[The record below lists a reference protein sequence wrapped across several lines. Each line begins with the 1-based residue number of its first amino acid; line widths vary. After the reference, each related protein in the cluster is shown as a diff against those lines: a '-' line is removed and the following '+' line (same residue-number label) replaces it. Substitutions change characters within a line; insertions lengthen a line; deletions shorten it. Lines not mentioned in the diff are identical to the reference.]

1 MKKLD
6 NIAGFPTLQDYAVAK
21 LERYEKQEKNFSTL
35 FEMMFSEQENIMAE
49 ITDGYRIK
57 KQTYGQFRQWI
68 LEVAPAVRQALGE
81 PANDSIVGI
90 YMNNSMQWLV
100 VFWSILMCGCRPL
113 LMNTRLDDEI
123 LEQLLQEHS
132 VEAVISDGKIFSVKT
147 LLANDI
153 LVRGTPENAPEDFGS
168 EVIFMSSG
176 TGEQVKL
183 CAYTGENFY
192 YQVCASLDIIQ
203 KCPDIAEHYEGQLKQ
218 LVLLPLYHVFG
229 FMAVYLWFGF
239 FSRTF
244 VFLRDLS
251 PATLLNTIKKHKVTH
266 IFAVPL
272 VWESIYREAMR
283 KIKDRGESTF
293 SKFQTALKICN
304 IAGAFGDTLAKRLLH
319 EVRDGLFGD
328 CVRFMISGGSHIN
341 PQIVAFFN
349 GIGYPL
355 VNGYGMTEVGIT
367 SVELSCKKKD
377 RNKASIGQPFGHVSY
392 QITPE
397 KELLIK
403 SNAMA
408 SRIVAGQTIQVTD
421 YSAWFSSR
429 DIAREDNGFYYLGG
443 RGDDMIVCENGE
455 NINPVLTEPK
465 LRVDGCREVCLFKSR
480 QDGPVLLAYAPDCSN
495 NDALQQLTDALRQAL
510 KNAKLADA
518 VRKIVVTSTPL
529 MESSEFKLS
538 RGKIA
543 KKYDAGKFFVLT
555 PQNMEDHRQR
565 VQSAMEIHLRQLFAE
580 ALSKNPE
587 EIGTTDDFF
596 NDLNG
601 TSLDFFMLK
610 DLIKQHYHI
619 DIATEEQAP
628 TTVQSCCRYITEQ
641 KR

>member
-1 MKKLD
+1 MKRLD

-21 LERYEKQEKNFSTL
+21 LARYEKQEKNFGTL

-49 ITDGYRIK
+49 TTDGYRIK

-113 LMNTRLDDEI
+113 LMNTRLDDGI

-132 VEAVISDGKIFSVKT
+132 VQAVISDGKFFSVKT
-147 LLANDI
+147 LLADDI
-153 LVRGTPENAPEDFGS
+153 LVRSTPAQTLGDFGS

-176 TGEQVKL
+176 TGDQVKL

-192 YQVCASLDIIQ
+192 YQVCASIDIIK

-251 PATLLNTIKKHKVTH
+251 PSTLLNTIRKHKVTH

-283 KIKDRGESTF
+283 KIKGRGEATF
-293 SKFQTALKICN
+293 NRFQKALKICN
-304 IAGAFGDTLAKRLLH
+304 VAGAFGDTLAKRLLH
-319 EVRDGLFGD
+319 EVREGLFGD
-328 CVRFMISGGSHIN
+328 SVRFMISGGSHIN

-408 SRIVAGQTIQVTD
+408 SRIVAGQTIHVTD
-421 YSAWFSSR
+421 YSTWFSSR
-429 DIAREDNGFYYLGG
+429 DIAREDNGAYYLGG

-465 LRVDGCREVCLFKSR
+465 LRVEGCREVCLFKSQ

-495 NDALQQLTDALRQAL
+495 NDALQQLNDGLRQAL
-510 KNAKLADA
+510 KNARLADA
-518 VRKIVVTSTPL
+518 VRKIVITSTPL

-538 RGKIA
+538 RSKIA
-543 KKYDAGKFFVLT
+543 KKYAAGKFYVLT

-565 VQSAMEIHLRQLFAE
+565 VQSAMEIHLRQLFAQ
-580 ALSKNPE
+580 ALSKNLE
-587 EIGTTDDFF
+587 EIGVTDDFF
-596 NDLNG
+596 SDLNG

-610 DLIKQHYHI
+610 DLIKQHYYT
-619 DIATEEQAP
+619 DISSEEQAP
-628 TTVQSCCRYITEQ
+628 TTVQACCRYITEQ

>member
-1 MKKLD
+1 MQKLD
-6 NIAGFPTLQDYAVAK
+6 NIAGCPTLREYAVSK
-21 LERYEKQEKNFSTL
+21 LARYEKQEKNFRSL
-35 FEMMFSEQENIMAE
+35 FEMMFSERDNIMAE
-49 ITDGYRIK
+49 STDGYRIK
-57 KQTYGQFRQWI
+57 KLTYGQFRQWI
-68 LEVAPAVRQALGE
+68 LEVAPSVRQALGNPE
-81 PANDSIVGI
+81 RDTVVGI

-100 VFWSILMCGCRPL
+100 TFWSVLLCGCRPL
-113 LMNTRLDDEI
+113 LMNTRLDDGI
-123 LEQLLQEHS
+123 LEQLLQDYQ
-132 VEAVISDGKIFSVKT
+132 VPVVISDGKKFSVKT
-147 LLANDI
+147 LLAEEI
-153 LVRGTPENAPEDFGS
+153 LSRGTPEEISDTFGT

-192 YQVCASLDIIQ
+192 YQVCASIDIITR
-203 KCPDIAEHYEGQLKQ
+203 CPDIAEHYEGQLKQ

-283 KIKDRGESTF
+283 KIKDRGEATF
-293 SKFQTALKICN
+293 RKFQKALKICN
-304 IAGAFGDTLAKRLLH
+304 RTGAFGDTLAKRLLR
-319 EVRDGLFGD
+319 EVREGMFGD
-328 CVRFMISGGSHIN
+328 SVRFMISGGSHIN
-341 PQIVAFFN
+341 PQIVEFFN

-397 KELLIK
+397 NELLIK

-408 SRIVAGQTIQVTD
+408 SRILAGREVRQTD
-421 YSAWFSSR
+421 YSEWFSSR
-429 DIAREDNGFYYLGG
+429 DIARKDGDSYYLGG
-443 RGDDMIVCENGE
+443 RSDDMIVCENGE
-455 NINPVLTEPK
+455 NLNPMLIEPK
-465 LRVDGCREVCLFKSR
+465 LKVEGCREVCLFRSE
-480 QDGPVLLAYAPDCSN
+480 QDGPVLLAFAPDCCSN
-495 NDALQQLTDALRQAL
+495 DHLQKLLEALRQAL
-510 KNAKLADA
+510 KNARLADT
-518 VRKIVVTSTPL
+518 VRKIVITSTPL

-538 RGKIA
+538 RSKIA
-543 KKYDAGKFFVLT
+543 KKYAAGKFFVLT
-555 PQNMEDHRQR
+555 PQNMEDHRQS
-565 VQSAMEIHLRQLFAE
+565 VHSAMEMKLRQLFAE
-580 ALSKNPE
+580 ALGKSME
-587 EIGTTDDFF
+587 EIGVTDDFF
-596 NDLNG
+596 GDLEG

-610 DLIKQHYHI
+610 DLIVQYYHT
-619 DIATEEQAP
+619 DITAEERAP
-628 TTVQSCCRYITEQ
+628 TTVEACCRYITEQ